1 MVLSSSNIVLI
12 GPLFNLVSSYQK
24 EELKAIARFKD
35 LQTKHYFYGWFV
47 NTRTMIV
54 ITSLTDDQ
62 YYLWFLATQQG
73 MPVSSGIPST
83 SFGRNFCLNI
93 LVLKGYQIFSEKL
106 PHSFTWGGLIIARWT
121 KLRFAM
127 VPFTV
132 FLEPFSECML
142 AGALASLSSYIL
154 FRFLSLSR
162 YWITPC

>member
-1 MVLSSSNIVLI
+1 MVSSHTVLS

-24 EELKAIARFKD
+24 TELKAIALFKD
-35 LQTKHYFYGWFV
+35 LQNKHLF
-47 NTRTMIV
+47 
-54 ITSLTDDQ
+54 
-62 YYLWFLATQQG
+62 LWLICKHEDNDCDHQSDRWSVLSV
-73 MPVSSGIPST
+73 VSSHATRHASVLWN
-83 SFGRNFCLNI
+83 SLHKFWSEFCLNI
-93 LVLKGYQIFSEKL
+93 LALNVIEFSLKTATFFHLRPYQF
-106 PHSFTWGGLIIARWT
+106 IIARWT

-154 FRFLSLSR
+154 FRFPSLSR